1 MLKIKD
7 ETTKQD
13 LSYMDCKFWDDFI
26 IMDLVYWLRI
36 DYSQNEITITDDTV
50 HHYNVLAN
58 QRKSNKAFVRRIK
71 KLNKGGYFD
80 VKNQR

>member
-7 ETTKQD
+7 ETTKQA

-36 DYSQNEITITDDTV
+36 DYSQNEITITDNTV
-50 HHYNVLAN
+50 SNYNVLAN
-58 QRKSNKAFVRRIK
+58 QRKSNKAFVRRVK

-80 VKNQR
+80 AKNQR